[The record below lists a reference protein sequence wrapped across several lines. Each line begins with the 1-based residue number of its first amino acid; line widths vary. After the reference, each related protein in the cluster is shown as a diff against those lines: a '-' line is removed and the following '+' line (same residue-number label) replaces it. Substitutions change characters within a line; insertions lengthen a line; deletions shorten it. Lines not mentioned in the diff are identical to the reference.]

1 MKKLNKLKIS
11 LKNIADEEIVYI
23 EDVKKEYEAL
33 FRTIFNVDHE
43 SANSFNMILSSG
55 MFNLLG

>member
-11 LKNIADEEIVYI
+11 LKNIADEEILYI

-33 FRTIFNVDHE
+33 FRTIFNVDHG